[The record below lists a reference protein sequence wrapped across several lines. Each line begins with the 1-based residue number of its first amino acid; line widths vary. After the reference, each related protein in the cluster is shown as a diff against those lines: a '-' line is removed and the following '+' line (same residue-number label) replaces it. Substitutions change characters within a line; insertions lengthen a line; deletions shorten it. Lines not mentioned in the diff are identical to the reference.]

1 MDPSALQ
8 EVELAAGSPASAA
21 ASAAASPPAAAADGP
36 ALSTGGGSTPGPR
49 CVEDPRGGGCPSK
62 GWAPRPNR
70 ADVRGVG
77 PHPALNPP
85 AAAPSSSSSPPPPPL
100 LPGGDSPTR
109 SPG

>member
-1 MDPSALQ
+1 MDSSALQ

-21 ASAAASPPAAAADGP
+21 ASTAASPPAAAADGP

-49 CVEDPRGGGCPSK
+49 CVEDPRGGGCPSQ
-62 GWAPRPNR
+62 GTAPNR

-100 LPGGDSPTR
+100 LPDGDSPTR

>member
-1 MDPSALQ
+1 MDSSALQ

-49 CVEDPRGGGCPSK
+49 CVEVPEESALARVGHRAQPGGRARGRAS
-62 GWAPRPNR
+62 PRPQPPR
-70 ADVRGVG
+70 RCPLLLLLRV
-77 PHPALNPP
+77 ALP
-85 AAAPSSSSSPPPPPL
+85 APSSPAA
-100 LPGGDSPTR
+100 